1 MKPIYSEK
9 KIQNFPGKAGNING
23 KFAPIHLEDYGNIHT
38 LYSHSSVEASEAMFV
53 FWMFPASWRGGR
65 ILLIKSNA
73 KTALHIWR
81 EELKRM
87 INDVLG
93 EAFAFYLCSL
103 LVCVSLVFLCPVYL
117 SNEFLPEMENPV
129 GNEW

>member
-1 MKPIYSEK
+1 M
-9 KIQNFPGKAGNING
+9 NG

-38 LYSHSSVEASEAMFV
+38 LYSHSSVEASEATFV

-73 KTALHIWR
+73 KTALHIWH

-93 EAFAFYLCSL
+93 EAFAVYLCSL

-129 GNEW
+129 GNEWYCLK